1 MCGVIRTSLRWI
13 VSLLVLALGSAAASA
28 QEYPARPVKL
38 IVSALPGSSPDLTAR
53 ILAEQLRKST
63 GMAFVVENKAG
74 ANGIPAV
81 RELSRSAPDG
91 YTLLVGNINSN
102 GLAPALHHKK
112 YGFDVKTAI
121 QPVTLLSDGPS
132 ALVASRSQPAGYK
145 ENLQLWKTHPGK
157 FAYFAA
163 GVGSFG
169 HIWFAKL
176 TEREGLDLL
185 FVPVKGGG
193 EGLQLMYEGS
203 VQYAYVPAASFVG
216 QIRKGEMRALF
227 VTGGHR
233 LPEIPDVP
241 TLREVGLPEDF
252 EINTWVGLFAP
263 SRMKPELLQR
273 IHSLF
278 VAAVAKEEVGAQF
291 KGMFMQQQAS
301 KSPDE
306 FSRFVESR
314 IDAYRTIAERSRINV
329 ED

>member
-1 MCGVIRTSLRWI
+1 MYGFPRTWARLFA
-13 VSLLVLALGSAAASA
+13 LLLPAAASVGASA

-53 ILAEQLRKST
+53 IVAEQLRKST

-81 RELSRSAPDG
+81 RELARSAPDG

-132 ALVASRSQPAGYK
+132 ALIASRSQPASYR
-145 ENLQLWKTHPGK
+145 EALQLWKNHPGK
-157 FAYFAA
+157 YAYFAA

-176 TEREGLDLL
+176 TDREGLDLL

-216 QIRKGEMRALF
+216 QIRKGDMRALF
-227 VTGGHR
+227 VTGANR

-241 TLREVGLPEDF
+241 TLREVGLTEDF

-263 SRMKPELLQR
+263 AKMKPELLQR
-273 IHSLF
+273 IHTLF
-278 VAAVAKEEVGAQF
+278 VAAVIKEEVGQQF
-291 KGMFMQQQAS
+291 KGMFMQQQTS

-306 FSRFVESR
+306 FSKFVESR
-314 IDAYRTIAERSRINV
+314 IDSYKTIAERTRISV

>member
-1 MCGVIRTSLRWI
+1 
-13 VSLLVLALGSAAASA
+13 
-28 QEYPARPVKL
+28 
-38 IVSALPGSSPDLTAR
+38 
-53 ILAEQLRKST
+53 
-63 GMAFVVENKAG
+63 MAFVVENKAG

-273 IHSLF
+273 IHRPLRRRRRQGGSGSTVQGHVHAAAGEQ
-278 VAAVAKEEVGAQF
+278 VARRVLEVRGE
-291 KGMFMQQQAS
+291 
-301 KSPDE
+301 PDRRLQNHRGTQPNQCRGLTRALCPTE
-306 FSRFVESR
+306 HWQ
-314 IDAYRTIAERSRINV
+314 
-329 ED
+329 